1 MRFSLSRVATAIVV
15 GLLVAACAS
24 SASPAPVTTPPP
36 TSSPPV
42 TTSRPTSS
50 PPVTT
55 PPPTSSP
62 PVVGPTITAVAAG
75 RTHGCALTIGGGVK
89 CWGYNRNGELGDG
102 TMNTR
107 LFAAGVSGLAS
118 GVSAIAVGG
127 RHTCALTSVGGV
139 KCWGVYDSDQ
149 LTGRRTMSLVPED
162 VAGLTTGV
170 MAIAAGSLH
179 TCALTSGGGVKCWG
193 LNLFGQLGSATMT
206 ESRFLVDVSGL
217 ASGVSAI
224 SADNLHTCALTSGGG
239 VKCWG
244 NNDRGELGN
253 GSTTDSGA
261 PVDVTGLESGAIA
274 VTAGENHTC
283 ALTIVGGVKC
293 WGANGSGGL
302 GNASTTN
309 SSTPVDVSGLTSG
322 VTAIA
327 ATCAVTSV
335 GGVKCWG
342 ENAFGALGDGT
353 RTSSS
358 VPVDVDFTVH
368 PTIALRS
375 SEPAGTIARGTTVT
389 FTATVRPP
397 GPAGTYPTVR
407 FVVYRLDGDV
417 WRSAASRDVAADA
430 SGQATLTWGFATAG
444 KRYVRA
450 KVLPNATY
458 SKSTW
463 SMPVHYTVR

>member
-1 MRFSLSRVATAIVV
+1 
-15 GLLVAACAS
+15 
-24 SASPAPVTTPPP
+24 
-36 TSSPPV
+36 
-42 TTSRPTSS
+42 
-50 PPVTT
+50 
-55 PPPTSSP
+55 
-62 PVVGPTITAVAAG
+62 
-75 RTHGCALTIGGGVK
+75 VK

-102 TMNTR
+102 TTNTR
-107 LFAAGVSGLAS
+107 LFAADVSGLAS
-118 GVSAIAVGG
+118 GVSAIAAGG

-139 KCWGVYDSDQ
+139 KCWGMYDSDQ

-274 VTAGENHTC
+274 VAAGENHTC
-283 ALTIVGGVKC
+283 ALTIGGGVKC
-293 WGANGSGGL
+293 WGYNGSGGL
-302 GNASTTN
+302 GNGSTTNSSTPVDVSGLTSGVSAIAASAATCALMTGGGVKCWGWNNSGQLGNGTTTN

>member
-1 MRFSLSRVATAIVV
+1 MRPSLSRVAATLVV

-107 LFAAGVSGLAS
+107 LFAADVSGLAS

-244 NNDRGELGN
+244 WNNSGQLGN
-253 GSTTDSGA
+253 GT
-261 PVDVTGLESGAIA
+261 
-274 VTAGENHTC
+274 
-283 ALTIVGGVKC
+283 
-293 WGANGSGGL
+293 
-302 GNASTTN
+302 TTN

-358 VPVDVDFTVH
+358 VPVDVDFTIH

-430 SGQATLTWGFATAG
+430 SGQATLTWGFVTAG